1 MSQDLNR
8 MRQEKYDQMKKEWL
22 ATRKKKT
29 SNRRK
34 GGKKKKTSNSK
45 TNGHSNSSSN
55 NIYPT
60 HVTYDMK
67 KEISDAM
74 ATINEK
80 MLKNVIN
87 IIKRSVPDLGDD
99 EEIELDMDQL
109 DNDTLLK
116 LYEYIVQ
123 GKKES
128 VNKRK
133 KKGLSEEKKIENLKK
148 KLEKFEQVNKDE
160 SESDDDG
167 EDDLSDESSEEE

>member
-1 MSQDLNR
+1 
-8 MRQEKYDQMKKEWL
+8 
-22 ATRKKKT
+22 
-29 SNRRK
+29 
-34 GGKKKKTSNSK
+34 
-45 TNGHSNSSSN
+45 
-55 NIYPT
+55 
-60 HVTYDMK
+60 
-67 KEISDAM
+67 M